1 MIRVITSPCN
11 QSTHVTDGVTVT
23 LLSASLLQKISAA
36 TDCLCQIVL
45 NRKLLNKF
53 EKWCKFSSCV
63 KAKAHKN
70 KSHKMRS
77 AYICK

>member
-36 TDCLCQIVL
+36 TDCLP
-45 NRKLLNKF
+45 N
-53 EKWCKFSSCV
+53 CV
-63 KAKAHKN
+63 KPKIIA
-70 KSHKMRS
+70 
-77 AYICK
+77 